1 MEYTIKQISEYLE
14 VTKPT
19 VQKIV
24 NDLELEP
31 VRTDNRNCQYYSYQD
46 TVRIIQNRKPD
57 FDLSLLPE
65 PQSEAEG
72 LQSEAGELQSETEK
86 PQNRTA
92 KTENETEKLKNFS
105 EKPQNQTANPQSEAE
120 AEQAH
125 QIQNGNQRELDLL
138 QELVKTIQKELEEKN
153 KQLEIKD
160 KQIQDLSDRLAEA
173 MQLTRGQQYIAAAD
187 KTKDLVDKEMEKEA
201 DTIDVSPAAVPSH
214 IEPDPEEERPQ
225 KKKGIL
231 ARIFGW

>member
-72 LQSEAGELQSETEK
+72 LQSETEK
-86 PQNRTA
+86 PQNKTA
-92 KTENETEKLKNFS
+92 KTENETEKLENFS

-187 KTKDLVDKEMEKEA
+187 KTKELVDKETN
-201 DTIDVSPAAVPSH
+201 TIDMSPAAVHGHTDPA
-214 IEPDPEEERPQ
+214 PEEEQPQ
-225 KKKGIL
+225 KKKGFF
-231 ARIFGW
+231 ARLFGL

>member
-86 PQNRTA
+86 PQKRTA
-92 KTENETEKLKNFS
+92 KTENETEKLENFS

-187 KTKDLVDKEMEKEA
+187 KTKDLIEVGAPVA
-201 DTIDVSPAAVPSH
+201 DPAADPDNA
-214 IEPDPEEERPQ
+214 EPVEPEPPQ
-225 KKKGIL
+225 KKKGFF
-231 ARIFGW
+231 ARLFGL

>member
-72 LQSEAGELQSETEK
+72 LQSETEK
-86 PQNRTA
+86 PQNKTA
-92 KTENETEKLKNFS
+92 KTENETEKLENFS

-187 KTKDLVDKEMEKEA
+187 KTKELVDKETN
-201 DTIDVSPAAVPSH
+201 TIDVSPAAVSGH
-214 IEPDPEEERPQ
+214 TEPDPEEERPQ
-225 KKKGIL
+225 KKKGFWE
-231 ARIFGW
+231 RIAELFGG

>member
-72 LQSEAGELQSETEK
+72 LQSETEK
-86 PQNRTA
+86 PQNKTA
-92 KTENETEKLKNFS
+92 KTENETEKLENFS

-187 KTKDLVDKEMEKEA
+187 KTKELVEKET

-214 IEPDPEEERPQ
+214 TEPDPEEERPQ
-225 KKKGIL
+225 KKKGFF
-231 ARIFGW
+231 ARLFGL

>member
-1 MEYTIKQISEYLE
+1 MMEYTVKQISEYLE

-24 NDLELEP
+24 NDLEITP
-31 VRTDNRNCQYYSYQD
+31 IRTDNRNCQYYSYQD
-46 TVRIIQNRKPD
+46 AVRIIQNRNPD

-65 PQSEAEG
+65 PQSE
-72 LQSEAGELQSETEK
+72 
-86 PQNRTA
+86 
-92 KTENETEKLKNFS
+92 TEKLQNKTEKLERENEKLETFS
-105 EKPQNQTANPQSEAE
+105 EKPQNQTAKSESKPQNQKEMQ
-120 AEQAH
+120 QAS
-125 QIQNGNQRELDLL
+125 QTQSNNQRELDLL

-187 KTKDLVDKEMEKEA
+187 KTKDLIETGV
-201 DTIDVSPAAVPSH
+201 PAADLDNT
-214 IEPDPEEERPQ
+214 EPADLEYSEPPQ
-225 KKKGIL
+225 KKKSFF
-231 ARIFGW
+231 ARLFGL

>member
-92 KTENETEKLKNFS
+92 KTENETEKLENFS

-187 KTKDLVDKEMEKEA
+187 KTKDLVDKEAEP
-201 DTIDVSPAAVPSH
+201 DTIVVSPAAVPSH
-214 IEPDPEEERPQ
+214 TEPDPEEERP